1 MVSYRVTLI
10 EYTAANGR
18 KAAGTGFI
26 VTSNAVL
33 TADHV
38 ASGTGHKLT
47 CAGMDLP
54 VQEIVR
60 SGNPDVDLAVLIL
73 QEEVPGLVPVPWA
86 RLDRSKPDHVKRCVT
101 VGYPDWL
108 KDKFGR
114 KTAQVMGSIRTL
126 DGLHA
131 KAKPDGEFLM
141 LKGDR
146 VPPGAPEFPDEDS
159 WLKPENSWGGMSGA
173 AVAARGQVIGVVRSW
188 VRRDGIRWL
197 RVTPMTALNLLPP
210 EKYQEFRAALRL
222 TGEELA
228 LLPGEG
234 VDARKPDPGRAGRDT
249 APAPGPKPALPD
261 YVREQFSG
269 GLRAGGL
276 AVPEVWD
283 YPALDR
289 LRRECEQL
297 AASLEPVPDALRQAD
312 DIVHSLCDAA
322 LVLPVLNSIKPKY
335 TGLDKLRHLY
345 ERHVGGWPPE
355 DARTIEG
362 MLVYAASAGISG
374 ARHDPVKRGTLHTPV
389 GPLARFMLGLA
400 GLYRAPETATLD
412 DPELIGLT
420 DWLTGTLGLQ
430 REDAATYLATK
441 VRTRSWALIELAP
454 ETGSRDWPHR
464 IVVDVVHENGDWDS
478 ANFDCEPPSEAT
490 LVTAL
495 RRAVASLPPGDVF
508 VDLCLPR
515 PWLDAGVVEHLPVV
529 DFGEWLEPESL
540 SETGNYEPRL
550 RWALPR
556 NLPKLMDRLMDRFA
570 GTDWQA
576 DPTDIPADVIADKK
590 RLHDWL
596 KELEYA
602 KQDGQPY
609 PPFFTGSASGVQGHD
624 PLGELLKQGYGF
636 ALWFGADADATT
648 VLEAEAARANLRDS
662 MAAMADQP
670 AYARRDHIPRLL
682 SRRLRRLQPT
692 IIWADPTGREGF
704 PMPQRQQATQRP
716 LRPAGTQ
723 RKGIS

>member
-1 MVSYRVTLI
+1 
-10 EYTAANGR
+10 
-18 KAAGTGFI
+18 
-26 VTSNAVL
+26 
-33 TADHV
+33 
-38 ASGTGHKLT
+38 
-47 CAGMDLP
+47 
-54 VQEIVR
+54 
-60 SGNPDVDLAVLIL
+60 
-73 QEEVPGLVPVPWA
+73 
-86 RLDRSKPDHVKRCVT
+86 
-101 VGYPDWL
+101 
-108 KDKFGR
+108 
-114 KTAQVMGSIRTL
+114 MGSIRTL
-126 DGLHA
+126 DALHA

-173 AVAARGQVIGVVRSW
+173 AVVTRGHVIGVIRSW

-210 EKYQEFRAALRL
+210 EKYQEFCAAIRL

-228 LLPGEG
+228 LLPGDG
-234 VDARKPDPGRAGRDT
+234 VDAWTPDSRRAGRDT
-249 APAPGPKPALPD
+249 ASARGPKSAFPNC
-261 YVREQFSG
+261 VREQFSG
-269 GLRAGGL
+269 GLRAAGL

-289 LRRECEQL
+289 LRREREKVT
-297 AASLEPVPDALRQAD
+297 ASLEPAPDALRQSD
-312 DIVHSLCDAA
+312 DIVQSLCDAA
-322 LVLPVLNSIKPKY
+322 LALPVLNSIKPKY

-355 DARTIEG
+355 DAKTVEG
-362 MLVYAASAGISG
+362 MLVYAASAGISE
-374 ARHDPVKRGTLHTPV
+374 ARRALAKPGTPHTPV
-389 GPLARFMLGLA
+389 GPLARFMLGIA

-412 DPELIGLT
+412 DPELANLV
-420 DWLTGTLGLQ
+420 DWLTGTLALQ

-454 ETGSRDWPHR
+454 ETANRDWPHR

-490 LVTAL
+490 LVAAL
-495 RRAVASLPPGDVF
+495 RKAVASLPPGDVF

-540 SETGNYEPRL
+540 SESGNYEPRL

-576 DPTDIPADVIADKK
+576 DPADIPADVIADKE

-602 KQDGQPY
+602 RQDGQLY
-609 PPFFTGSASGVQGHD
+609 PPFFTAGASGVQSHD
-624 PLGELLKQGYGF
+624 PLGELLKRGYGF
-636 ALWFGADADATT
+636 VVWFGADADATIGF
-648 VLEAEAARANLRDS
+648 EAKVARANLRGS
-662 MAAMADQP
+662 MTAMADRP

-682 SRRLRRLQPT
+682 SRKLRRLQPT
-692 IIWADPTGREGF
+692 IVWTDPTGREGF

-716 LRPAGTQ
+716 PLPAGTQ
-723 RKGIS
+723 RKDMS